1 MVNHVKLFISP
12 NKTVELKANL
22 TTIITE
28 NEFQD
33 TIINSNHE
41 HNNFKTYTLM
51 EPLPERMT
59 VIEVI
64 KFWCKWYDADINQ
77 ETILYKFNL
86 NVSNHKKIKK
96 LTISELK
103 LLHIVKLM
111 LMPESRIIIKEPL
124 QNITIETKHTIINLL
139 NELSHSNTIITLTNH
154 TEEALLVSK
163 YCYRLNKNAFKPV
176 ELSNDEYEDNA
187 PPQTETQNHLSR
199 QQIRRLTVKTNEKV
213 MFLDPID
220 IDYLE
225 GQDGKVMIH
234 VGNEQ
239 YIHDTTLQ
247 NIEKLIIPYGFY
259 RCHRSYIINLQKVS
273 EIISWSKNSYS
284 IRLNTSKDTLIP
296 LSRQK
301 ASDIEQFFNIH

>member
-1 MVNHVKLFISP
+1 MVNNVKLFISP
-12 NKTVELKANL
+12 NKAVELKANL

-41 HNNFKTYTLM
+41 NNNFKAYTLE

-59 VIEVI
+59 VKEVI
-64 KFWCKWYDADINQ
+64 KFWCKWYDSEINQ
-77 ETILYKFNL
+77 ETILYEFNL
-86 NVSNHKKIKK
+86 NIFSHKKIKK

-111 LMPESRIIIKEPL
+111 LMPESSIIIKEPL

-139 NELSHSNTIITLTNH
+139 NELSQSNTIITLTNH

-163 YCYRLNKNAFKPV
+163 YCYRLNKNSFKPV
-176 ELSNDEYEDNA
+176 ELSNDESEDSTS
-187 PPQTETQNHLSR
+187 PKTETQNHLSR

-234 VGNEQ
+234 VGDEQ

>member
-1 MVNHVKLFISP
+1 MVNNVKLFISP

-41 HNNFKTYTLM
+41 NNNFKTYTLT

-86 NVSNHKKIKK
+86 NISNRKKIKK

-139 NELSHSNTIITLTNH
+139 NELSHYNTIITLTNH

-163 YCYRLNKNAFKPV
+163 YCYRLNKNSFKPV
-176 ELSNDEYEDNA
+176 ELSNDEYEDDA
-187 PPQTETQNHLSR
+187 SPQTETQNHLSR

-234 VGNEQ
+234 VGDEQ